1 MSGLRDMFSAQGPLR
16 RAWRW
21 LNTDIGVAKGKRP
34 PRRERR
40 QRGAALIFVVVSLT
54 LLAAMTVDHVYKSQ
68 IDVASSQNNRD
79 EVKAEF
85 MARSA
90 INLTRIM
97 LKVQERV
104 IDRHRNVIAKF
115 LGKDLQISDIMPM
128 LLQIFF
134 GNADLLAGF
143 GMDTGDV
150 RGLDIPRGY
159 GKPEIVAIDS
169 EDGKL
174 NVNCAFART
183 DTDPQVQML
192 ARQLFTMFSNP
203 RYEELFQNLDEI
215 EDPNRPMALTRAI
228 MDYVDPDQSRFSAA
242 GAAEDYRYMSLPDPY
257 EEKNNLMDSV
267 EELHLVNG
275 INDEVWTHFGPS
287 MTVYGTCS
295 PNLCAVSPGNWML
308 AAAVIFRSA
317 KDPTNP
323 VLMDPYL
330 MPQIAQSALMTLQF
344 MGCTDLG
351 LFAQGAQNPTALF
364 QSMGGGMGALG
375 AARMGMGAGAPGST
389 PNIPGVELDTQ
400 KLAESAYI
408 GPRRYYR
415 IVVSG
420 HAGKIGTDKL
430 NNPKWRVTR
439 TITAV
444 WDQQAF
450 SAATGQ
456 RGQYVYWKQE

>member
-1 MSGLRDMFSAQGPLR
+1 MRGPGTILAPDSRVR
-16 RAWRW
+16 RVWRW
-21 LNTDIGVAKGKRP
+21 LNSDIGAREGKRP
-34 PRRERR
+34 TRGQRR
-40 QRGAALIFVVVSLT
+40 QRGAALIFVIVSLT

-68 IDVASSQNNRD
+68 IDVASAHNTRD
-79 EVKAEF
+79 ELKAEF

-90 INLTRIM
+90 LNLTRIM

-104 IDRHRNVIAKF
+104 IDKNRNIIAQF

-128 LLQIFF
+128 LLEVFF
-134 GNADLLAGF
+134 GNASLLAGF

-183 DTDPQVQML
+183 ETDPQVQVL
-192 ARQLFTMFSNP
+192 ARQLYTMFSNP

-228 MDYVDPDQSRFSAA
+228 MDYVDPDQARFSAA
-242 GAAEDYRYMSLPDPY
+242 GAAEDYRYQTLTDPY
-257 EEKNNLMDSV
+257 EEKNYLMDSV
-267 EELHLVNG
+267 AELHLVKG
-275 INDEVWTHFGPS
+275 INDEVWSHFGPS
-287 MTVYGTCS
+287 LTVYGTCA
-295 PNLCAVSPGNWML
+295 PNLCAVPPGNWIV

-317 KDPTNP
+317 KDPSNP
-323 VLMDPYL
+323 VLMDPFL

-364 QSMGGGMGALG
+364 QAMPGLGGLGG
-375 AARMGMGAGAPGST
+375 AAGLGGAPGST
-389 PNIPGVELDTQ
+389 PTIPGIELDTK

-408 GPRRYYR
+408 GPRRFYR

-420 HAGKIGTDKL
+420 HAGLGGKDKL
-430 NNPKWRVTR
+430 NNQKWRVTR

>member
-1 MSGLRDMFSAQGPLR
+1 MSGLPAIFAPDGRLR

-21 LNTDIGVAKGKRP
+21 LNSDIGVRRGKRP
-34 PRRERR
+34 SRGQRR
-40 QRGAALIFVVVSLT
+40 QRGAALIFVIVSLT
-54 LLAAMTVDHVYKSQ
+54 LLAAITVDHVYKSQ
-68 IDVASSQNNRD
+68 IDVASAYNTRD
-79 EVKAEF
+79 EMKAEF

-90 INLTRIM
+90 LNLTRIM

-104 IDRHRNVIAKF
+104 IDRHRNIIARF

-128 LLQIFF
+128 LLQVFF
-134 GNADLLAGF
+134 GDASLLAGF

-150 RGLDIPRGY
+150 RGLDIPSGY
-159 GKPEIVAIDS
+159 GRPEIVAIDS

-174 NVNCAFART
+174 NINCAFVRS
-183 DTDPQVQML
+183 DTDPQVQVL
-192 ARQLFTMFSNP
+192 ARQLYTMFSNP

-215 EDPNRPMALTRAI
+215 EDPNRPMALVRALV
-228 MDYVDPDQSRFSAA
+228 DYVDPNQDRFGEA
-242 GAAEDYRYMSLPDPY
+242 GAAEDYRYNALPDPY

-267 EELHLVNG
+267 EELHLVKG
-275 INDEVWTHFGPS
+275 INDEVWSHFGPS
-287 MTVYGTCS
+287 LTVYGTCT
-295 PNLCAVSPGNWML
+295 PNLCAVQPGNWIV

-317 KDPTNP
+317 KDPNNP
-323 VLMDPYL
+323 VLMDPFL

-351 LFAQGAQNPTALF
+351 LFAQGAQNPSAIF
-364 QSMGGGMGALG
+364 QSMPGLGGV
-375 AARMGMGAGAPGST
+375 PGST
-389 PNIPGVELDTQ
+389 PNIPGVELDTK

-408 GPRRYYR
+408 GARRFYR

-420 HAGKIGTDKL
+420 HSGQNGTDNL
-430 NNPKWRVTR
+430 GNPKWRVTR